1 LNIYIVI
8 CEDWKTKK
16 GVIMEVQI
24 FKIVISFVLGFIWA
38 LWVSHIP
45 QKKETYIEFA
55 RKIDLVSQ
63 RLLYAI
69 MLKNGINDIT
79 INESDIYDV
88 MKLEE
93 KNLVKIVNSR
103 TDAGGFEIQILC
115 EMQPKKTT

>member
-1 LNIYIVI
+1 
-8 CEDWKTKK
+8 
-16 GVIMEVQI
+16 MEVQI